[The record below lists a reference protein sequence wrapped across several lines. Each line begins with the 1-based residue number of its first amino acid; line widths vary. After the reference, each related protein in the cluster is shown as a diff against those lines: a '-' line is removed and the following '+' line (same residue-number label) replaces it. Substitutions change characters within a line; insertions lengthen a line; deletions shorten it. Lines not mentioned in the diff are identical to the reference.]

1 MNRHFVVAAI
11 AVLCLGLFCSY
22 PDLNNQAQAQGKAA
36 PVEQKI
42 TVLSPMGTPPPI
54 KLKSMASRLNTL
66 EGKTIYVVDQG
77 YLGSDN
83 LLKEMVAWFEK
94 NQPKTSVVFKRLP
107 RGVRGT
113 PGAQDPAT
121 ELWAEIKQKADAMV
135 MGTGH

>member
-1 MNRHFVVAAI
+1 MNRHLAVGVVV
-11 AVLCLGLFCSY
+11 VLCLGLFCNFST
-22 PDLNNQAQAQGKAA
+22 LNDQAQAQGKVASA
-36 PVEQKI
+36 EQKI

-54 KLKSMASRLNTL
+54 KLKTMPPRLNTL
-66 EGKTIYVVDQG
+66 EGKTIYFVDQG

-113 PGAQDPAT
+113 PGAQDPAA